1 MATASE
7 VLSKLAA
14 LAGEN
19 EAAVGSNNT
28 AVNKYFGAVG
38 QAYCGYSLLYAFTKA
53 GSSLLNGSGAWN
65 VGSLARFCE
74 GKGWRVSAPQA
85 GDIFVM
91 RAGGYENG
99 HTGFVYEVLG
109 NGYFITLEG
118 NYGSVKATAAEA
130 KNGTGKS
137 FEGIGYRKAPISAD
151 YKLYRPPYTAAAAPM
166 SEKVGSAVTVSVNT
180 LQSGSAG
187 AQVKAVQRILAAAG
201 FQGADGKA
209 VQADGEFGPNTASAV
224 KAAQGKLGLAAGGVV
239 GQNTWEGLLKKLA

>member
-14 LAGEN
+14 LAGED

-28 AVNKYFGAVG
+28 AVNKFFGAVG

-74 GKGWRVSAPQA
+74 SKGWRVSSPQA

-118 NYGSVKATAAEA
+118 NYGAVKSTAAEA
-130 KNGTGKS
+130 KNGTGKT
-137 FEGIGYRKAPISAD
+137 FEGIGYRKAAISGD
-151 YKLYRPPYTAAAAPM
+151 YKFYRPPYTAAAAAPL
-166 SEKVGSAVTVSVNT
+166 EKAGAAVTVSVNT

-187 AQVKAVQRILAAAG
+187 AQVKTVQRILAAGG
-201 FQGADGKA
+201 FQGADGKT
-209 VQADGEFGPNTASAV
+209 VQADGEFGPNTAWAV
-224 KAAQGKLGLAAGGVV
+224 KAAQGKLGRAMDGVV
-239 GQNTWEGLLKKLA
+239 GKNTWEGLLKKLA

>member
-1 MATASE
+1 MATAGE
-7 VLSKLAA
+7 VLGKLAA

-74 GKGWRVSAPQA
+74 GKGWRVSSPRA

-130 KNGTGKS
+130 RNGTGKS
-137 FEGIGYRKAPISAD
+137 FEGIGYRKAPVSGD
-151 YKLYRPPYTAAAAPM
+151 YKFYRPPYTAAAAAPAEM
-166 SEKVGSAVTVSVNT
+166 GATVTVSVNT
-180 LQSGSAG
+180 LQSGSTG
-187 AQVKAVQRILAAAG
+187 AQVRTVQRILAAGG

-224 KAAQGKLGLAAGGVV
+224 KAAQGKLGLAADGVV
-239 GQNTWEGLLKKLA
+239 GKNTWEGLLKKLA

>member
-7 VLSKLAA
+7 VMGKLAA

-28 AVNKYFGAVG
+28 AVNKFFGAVG

-74 GKGWRVSAPQA
+74 SKGWRVSMPQA

-91 RAGGYENG
+91 RVGGFENG

-109 NGYFITLEG
+109 NSYFITLEG
-118 NYGSVKATAAEA
+118 NYGAVKARLAEA
-130 KNGTGKS
+130 KNGTGTS
-137 FEGIGYRKAPISAD
+137 FEGIGYRKAPISGD
-151 YKLYRPPYTAAAAPM
+151 YKFYRPPYTAAATPTQ
-166 SEKVGSAVTVSVNT
+166 EKVGAAVTVSVNT

-187 AQVKAVQRILAAAG
+187 AQVKTVQRILAAG
-201 FQGADGKA
+201 GYKGADGRT
-209 VQADGEFGPNTASAV
+209 VQADGEYGPNTASAV
-224 KAAQGKLGLAAGGVV
+224 KAAQGKLGLAADGVV